1 MPKEVPMLLALA
13 LALAHA
19 GTLEVTVAVDDQV
32 STFAFD
38 QVASCSD
45 ASTEVHGDGEWEVRA
60 RATGVEEGVVFV
72 ALDVEVDLSDKR
84 TRRVVELAPQ
94 LKVKAGEPG
103 KVVVGG
109 PEGEVSVEV
118 VAQDFEVDTSCTAS
132 SAERRSRTHRER
144 RSSHEHE
151 RSRG

>member
-1 MPKEVPMLLALA
+1 MLFA

-32 STFAFD
+32 SSFVFD

-45 ASTEVHGDGEWEVRA
+45 ASTEVHGDGQWEVRA
-60 RATGVEEGVVFV
+60 RATGIEEGVVYV
-72 ALDVEVDLSDKR
+72 ALHVEVDLSDKR
-84 TRRVVELAPQ
+84 NRRVVELGPQ
-94 LKVKAGEPG
+94 LEVKEGEPG

-132 SAERRSRTHRER
+132 SAERSRSHRER
-144 RSSHEHE
+144 RSTHE